1 MNFGELKNR
10 VRNFGFE
17 EQEAIE
23 EYGDIIRS
31 AVNTALH
38 TIATTVTPLLAHY
51 ELHQDGSGSGSKW
64 YDMRELTRE
73 DGEVTFLSFA
83 DTPVRTEDYEAFDR
97 FQLEDGHI
105 LVLDRSLSGDFSV
118 FYKRTPKRVTTGTPD
133 SELLDVDAR
142 MEAALPHLVAYYVWM
157 DDDERK
163 AQRYRNEFDELKAE
177 VLAETQRPR
186 ARIIGGF

>member
-1 MNFGELKNR
+1 MKFGELKNR
-10 VRNFGFE
+10 VKNFGFE

-23 EYGDIIRS
+23 EYREIICS

-38 TIATTVTPLLAHY
+38 TIATTITPLLARY
-51 ELHQDGSGSGSKW
+51 EIHQDGSGAGPKR
-64 YDMRELTRE
+64 YDMRELIRQG
-73 DGEVTFLSFA
+73 GEATFLAFA

-105 LVLDRSLSGDFSV
+105 LVLDGSMTGDFSV
-118 FYKRTPKRVTTGTPD
+118 FYKRTPQQVTASTPD

-163 AQRYRNEFDELKAE
+163 AQRYRNDFDELKSE

-186 ARIIGGF
+186 ARITGGF